1 MGKFGVK
8 GLPFCTIFPRGAQ
21 QKIGIGRADN
31 KGKKAHNGLL
41 YDFLLIPSFALPK
54 TLNFD
59 AINHCKLR
67 LSLASYRIAASGLRI
82 LCLDS
87 SPL

>member
-1 MGKFGVK
+1 MGFYM
-8 GLPFCTIFPRGAQ
+8 I
-21 QKIGIGRADN
+21 
-31 KGKKAHNGLL
+31 
-41 YDFLLIPSFALPK
+41 FLLIPSFVLPK

-87 SPL
+87 SPFKASLCQRLRYQQTLFHP